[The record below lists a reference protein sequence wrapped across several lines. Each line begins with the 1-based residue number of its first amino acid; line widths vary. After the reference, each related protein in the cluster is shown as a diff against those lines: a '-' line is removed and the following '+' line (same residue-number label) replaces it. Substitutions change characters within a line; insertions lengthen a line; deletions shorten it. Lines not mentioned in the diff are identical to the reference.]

1 MLCFDTEA
9 VLQISQWAN
18 SQVMCQILH
27 CNIRK
32 KLWIK
37 TFQSI
42 KDKLLPHKKHYLVA
56 DVEAAILNT
65 VYPADLYRIVDSSF
79 GSSNYRWLL
88 LASRP
93 KQLVT
98 LMCSC
103 DCFLDITLQNF
114 KQLFVV
120 FLSVL
125 INENFE
131 THWIVLKGVPCITI
145 GIMARWLL
153 LTSVVLVARLFCRIA
168 GKQTYFYPI
177 VFNLLCSQ

>member
-1 MLCFDTEA
+1 MNKN
-9 VLQISQWAN
+9 ISIYKGQTITF
-18 SQVMCQILH
+18 SQ
-27 CNIRK
+27 
-32 KLWIK
+32 K
-37 TFQSI
+37 T
-42 KDKLLPHKKHYLVA
+42 LPCGRCGGSHFEHSLSRWLVQ
-56 DVEAAILNT
+56 DS
-65 VYPADLYRIVDSSF
+65 IVDSCF

-120 FLSVL
+120 VLNVL

-145 GIMARWLL
+145 DIMARWLL
-153 LTSVVLVARLFCRIA
+153 LTFVVLVARLFCRIA
-168 GKQTYFYPI
+168 GKQTYFYPT
-177 VFNLLCSQ
+177 VYNLLCSQ